1 MNASLSQGL
10 SARVRHGLYLLAPL
24 GVLAFW
30 VGLSIAG
37 RAYPALY
44 DWRYMTISKLV
55 YPDQNPDGYAWAWGG
70 SIFCALGGLCW
81 TTALI
86 RDWPRTI
93 SPARPFGLWAIGL
106 GYSCMIGAL
115 VPGRFLPIPKGHET
129 FSLSAFI
136 GLCIGIVQLTL
147 EVAERN
153 EWLKARGLRGAP
165 RVVAIGLAAIAL
177 SPIAL
182 AGIATWYVSRALPQL
197 PWVGIEWRA
206 RGVPIYWSFAFWEW
220 ISCVV
225 FSVYTVSLC
234 LATYTMT
241 HVIDGHRARV

>member
-1 MNASLSQGL
+1 MNASMRPSP
-10 SARVRHGLYLLAPL
+10 SAPAHHGLYVLAPL
-24 GVLAFW
+24 GVFAFW
-30 VGLSIAG
+30 VGLFIAS
-37 RAYPALY
+37 RRYPSLY
-44 DWRYMTISKLV
+44 DWRYMTVSKLI

-70 SIFCALGGLCW
+70 LMLCALGGLCW
-81 TTALI
+81 TAALI

-93 SPARPFGLWAIGL
+93 SAVRPFGLWAIGL
-106 GYSCMIGAL
+106 GYSCMVGAL

-129 FSLSAFI
+129 LSLSAFI

-147 EVAERN
+147 ETAERSA
-153 EWLKARGLRGAP
+153 WLKARGCSKAARLLAS
-165 RVVAIGLAAIAL
+165 GLAAIAL

-182 AGIATWYVSRALPQL
+182 AGIATWYVSSALPQL

-206 RGVPIYWSFAFWEW
+206 RGVPVYLSFAFWEW

-234 LATYTMT
+234 RATHTMVR
-241 HVIDGHRARV
+241 HIGAGRAHR